1 MNPRE
6 ISARF
11 LLQSRCLLGL
21 SVFLFLVSTPPQLGK
36 AWKVIA
42 TGAAGIA
49 LGAAW
54 IQRRQHQRYE
64 PMAGVYSQHELQAF
78 GQFLQTQSEMSL
90 AAVSGMWETVNA
102 QVLGPAETQLLLP
115 AQTFDW
121 QRFNSEPDQFAHL
134 AIVGPTGSGK
144 STLAEALATQL
155 GGTTIA
161 IAPHR
166 KPGDFKALGD
176 QVYCGGRNYGTE
188 KDKPGDFGEILNGS
202 EYAFSVV
209 EIIRSLYDEMHHRFN
224 LFDRGE
230 DVGPFVNVIWD
241 EILASLDECPKA
253 LVPCLK
259 RLLRESRKVGIRLIV
274 LPQDD
279 QVESL
284 HIKGNGAIRR
294 NLTYVRLGKDAI
306 AHAKSIGKETLAQV
320 MAQRRPCLVED
331 APAIV
336 PEHNPA
342 MLSQTGDT
350 SPAIAPANPPI
361 VVEPS
366 PFAQGLNDLFNL
378 DEPVVIGRDRD
389 DELLAAIQA
398 FGEGKNEVTARALK
412 QGKRAFKAVPTE
424 AINALL
430 EKLVSRGVGTLNR
443 ANGALKWHPPST
455 GGNSANSQ

>member
-21 SVFLFLVSTPPQLGK
+21 SVLLFLVSTPPQLGK
-36 AWKVIA
+36 VWKAIA
-42 TGAAGIA
+42 TGAAGVA

-54 IQRRQHQRYE
+54 IQRRQWERYE
-64 PMAGVYSQHELQAF
+64 PMAGVYSRHELQAF

-102 QVLGPAETQLLLP
+102 QVLGPAEQPLLP
-115 AQTFDW
+115 TQTFDW
-121 QRFNSEPDQFAHL
+121 QRFNSEPDEFAHL

-176 QVYCGGRNYGTE
+176 RVYCGGRNYGTA
-188 KDKPGDFGEILNGS
+188 KDKPGDFGMILDGS
-202 EYAFSVV
+202 EYDFSVV
-209 EIIRSLYDEMHHRFN
+209 EIIRSLYGEMHHRFN

-241 EILASLDECPKA
+241 EILAALDECPKA

-306 AHAKSIGKETLAQV
+306 AHAKSVGKETLAQV
-320 MAQRRPCLVED
+320 MTQRRPCIVEEM
-331 APAIV
+331 PAIV
-336 PEHNPA
+336 PEYNPA
-342 MLSQTGDT
+342 MVSPVGDVPS
-350 SPAIAPANPPI
+350 SPTPKPPI
-361 VVEPS
+361 EVEPS
-366 PFAQGLNDLFNL
+366 PFAADLNDLFNL
-378 DEPVVIGRDRD
+378 DEPVVVGRDE
-389 DELLAAIQA
+389 DEKFLAIIQK
-398 FGEGKNEVTARALK
+398 FGEGKNVVTPSQLKSNRNALRK
-412 QGKRAFKAVPTE
+412 LSTE
-424 AINALL
+424 AIALLL
-430 EKLVSRGVGTLNR
+430 EKLATRGI
-443 ANGALKWHPPST
+443 GAVMGDAGGLKWHPPT
-455 GGNSANSQ
+455 KPNNTDKPQ